1 MTKEI
6 NENINIS
13 REAFASYEEEIT
25 LLRESMERA
34 TDILNLYAKHMP
46 IGFLRQMRDEINVE
60 RENSPERPL
69 NLLFLEE
76 LEMKT
81 KLHKKYHNKDLQK
94 IDLIEDNRKEIF
106 DRFLERRDI

>member
-46 IGFLRQMRDEINVE
+46 IGFLRQMRDEINAE
-60 RENSPERPL
+60 R
-69 NLLFLEE
+69 
-76 LEMKT
+76 
-81 KLHKKYHNKDLQK
+81 D
-94 IDLIEDNRKEIF
+94 F
-106 DRFLERRDI
+106 DILTSF